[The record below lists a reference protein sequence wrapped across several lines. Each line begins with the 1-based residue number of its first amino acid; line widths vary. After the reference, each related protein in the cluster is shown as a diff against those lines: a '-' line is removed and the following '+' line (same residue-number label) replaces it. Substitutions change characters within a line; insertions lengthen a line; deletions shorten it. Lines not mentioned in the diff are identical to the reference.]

1 MMATLLRLGFRRGV
15 GAVSRLSCAATQGS
29 HKHAFSSVPP
39 VPVAAAVT
47 CKAPAFTGTAVV
59 GNGFQ
64 EIGLQDFKGKYVVL
78 LFYPLDFTFVCPT
91 EIIAFSEKAEEFQ
104 KLKAEVVGV
113 STDSHFS
120 HLAWINT
127 PRKQGGLGEMKIA
140 LLSDFNKKIAR
151 DYGVLLEDAGIALRG
166 LFIIDPRGIIR
177 HMSVNDLPVGRS
189 VDETIRLI
197 QAFQFVEKHGEV
209 CPAGWQPGGDT
220 IKPDPKGSK
229 KYFDKSS

>member
-1 MMATLLRLGFRRGV
+1 
-15 GAVSRLSCAATQGS
+15 
-29 HKHAFSSVPP
+29 
-39 VPVAAAVT
+39 
-47 CKAPAFTGTAVV
+47 
-59 GNGFQ
+59 
-64 EIGLQDFKGKYVVL
+64 
-78 LFYPLDFTFVCPT
+78 
-91 EIIAFSEKAEEFQ
+91 
-104 KLKAEVVGV
+104 
-113 STDSHFS
+113 
-120 HLAWINT
+120 
-127 PRKQGGLGEMKIA
+127 MKIA

>member
-29 HKHAFSSVPP
+29 HKHAFSSASCLQAP
-39 VPVAAAVT
+39 AVT
-47 CKAPAFTGTAVV
+47 QPAPDFTGTAVV
-59 GNGFQ
+59 NGEFKD
-64 EIGLQDFKGKYVVL
+64 ISLVDFKDGYLVL